1 VMSSGLIV
9 GLQKR
14 LACWMSE
21 SAPQSL
27 TTSPS
32 WRGRGAPPAAGGRR
46 LDKGHFRARHFAP
59 MIDWRS
65 MFARKVLEI
74 DKLKLRQTHGTHVVV
89 ATKDA
94 LGKVL

>member
-1 VMSSGLIV
+1 
-9 GLQKR
+9 
-14 LACWMSE
+14 
-21 SAPQSL
+21 
-27 TTSPS
+27 
-32 WRGRGAPPAAGGRR
+32 
-46 LDKGHFRARHFAP
+46 